1 MSSKQKLSEEI
12 WDKLGYVVDPEV
24 GVPIVELNI
33 VEKVEVA
40 DDNSVSIQLRM
51 TTPVCPAI
59 LAYQLA
65 ADVKNAAESVD
76 GVKKVT
82 INVREHYM
90 ADVINQ
96 NVNNPNPDQPLQ
108 L

>member
-12 WDKLGYVVDPEV
+12 WDRLGYVVDPEV
-24 GVPIVELNI
+24 GVPIVELNV

-40 DDNSVSIQLRM
+40 DDNSVYIQLKM

-65 ADVKNAAESVD
+65 AEAKSAAESVE

-82 INVREHYM
+82 VNVREHYM
-90 ADVINQ
+90 SDVINQ
-96 NVNNPNPDQPLQ
+96 NVNSPNPDQPLQ

>member
-1 MSSKQKLSEEI
+1 MPTQQELSDQIWEKLN
-12 WDKLGYVVDPEV
+12 YVVDPEV
-24 GVPIVELNI
+24 GVPIVELNV
-33 VEKVEVA
+33 VEKVEIR
-40 DDNSVSIQLRM
+40 DDNSVHIQLRM

-65 ADVKNAAESVD
+65 ADVKNAAESVE
-76 GVKKVT
+76 GVGKVT
-82 INVREHYM
+82 IEVRDHYM

-96 NVNNPNPDQPLQ
+96 NINNPDPGQPLR

>member
-1 MSSKQKLSEEI
+1 MSAKQKLTEQI
-12 WDKLGYVVDPEV
+12 WDRLGYVVDPEV
-24 GVPIVELNI
+24 GVPIVELNV

-40 DDNSVSIQLRM
+40 DDNSVYIQLKM

-65 ADVKNAAESVD
+65 ADAKAAAEGVE

-96 NVNNPNPDQPLQ
+96 NVNNTNPDQPMQ

>member
-1 MSSKQKLSEEI
+1 MSSKEKLSEEI
-12 WDKLGYVVDPEV
+12 WDKLGYIVDPEV
-24 GVPIVELNI
+24 GIPIVELNV

-40 DDNSVSIQLRM
+40 DDNSVYIQLKM

-65 ADVKNAAESVD
+65 ADVKTAAQGVE

-96 NVNNPNPDQPLQ
+96 NINSPNPDEPLQ